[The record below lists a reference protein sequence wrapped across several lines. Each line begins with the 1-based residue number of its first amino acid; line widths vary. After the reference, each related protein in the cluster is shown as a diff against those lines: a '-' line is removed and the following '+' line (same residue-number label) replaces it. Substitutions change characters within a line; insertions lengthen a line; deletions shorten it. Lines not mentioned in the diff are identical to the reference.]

1 MTKTTT
7 KSLKKQGYIILGC
20 ENQAIYYLM
29 QGVEPT
35 FCSRGAFGFNWEG
48 YKLEGHHVVIISGYR
63 NYKINTSREYV
74 ARMNRKAHNILRSKE
89 YDYNQ
94 KMVILEQLREQFLEV
109 LLEDR

>member
-1 MTKTTT
+1 MEKTTY

-20 ENQAIYYLM
+20 ENQAIHYLM
-29 QGVEPT
+29 QGIEPT
-35 FCSRGAFGFNWEG
+35 FCSCGVFGFNWEG
-48 YKLEGHHVVIISGYR
+48 YKLEGRRVVIISGYR

-74 ARMNRKAHNILRSKE
+74 ARMNKKAHNILRSKE

-94 KMVILEQLREQFLEV
+94 KMVILEKLREQFFEV